1 MLDRWMRCGVC
12 VLLAFGLSGCLYQDL
27 EVMAVEEFSQVRL
40 SLEGLQAQMNVDV
53 FNPNPFAVT
62 VTEADVALYIEEG
75 EVGDVTLLKPTAIRP
90 NARATVS
97 LQVRTRDGALGQ
109 VLKNDVLTL
118 LRGGRL
124 PVKAEGVVKGKA
136 FGLSFSFPLT
146 HDQTMNF
153 RP

>member
-1 MLDRWMRCGVC
+1 
-12 VLLAFGLSGCLYQDL
+12 
-27 EVMAVEEFSQVRL
+27 
-40 SLEGLQAQMNVDV
+40 
-53 FNPNPFAVT
+53 
-62 VTEADVALYIEEG
+62 
-75 EVGDVTLLKPTAIRP
+75 
-90 NARATVS
+90 
-97 LQVRTRDGALGQ
+97 LGQ
-109 VLKNDVLTL
+109 VLKSDVLTL